1 MQRPTRTDI
10 KGQYS
15 KKRTEATNPR
25 QQQWGSSRGAQQ
37 SHTNTTLVALGGTQ
51 GGKDP
56 PSASK
61 QYGTQQNWCCFIKA
75 SLYSALGAEK
85 ENFQTYLQ
93 GNKKKNMKA
102 IIFTQ
107 SFYQLRLGSQISPPA
122 SSAYFLYIYF
132 WIQIQHF
139 ELNMF
144 FEYF

>member
-1 MQRPTRTDI
+1 ML
-10 KGQYS
+10 
-15 KKRTEATNPR
+15 A
-25 QQQWGSSRGAQQ
+25 
-37 SHTNTTLVALGGTQ
+37 
-51 GGKDP
+51 
-56 PSASK
+56 
-61 QYGTQQNWCCFIKA
+61 FFKA

-107 SFYQLRLGSQISPPA
+107 SFYQLCLGSQISPPA